1 MPLSRLADFQLGKID
16 GKHEYVETSTESR
29 LFFNTFLMPDT
40 VNERQLLSGE
50 RFIIRGFRGTGKTSL
65 LRWIAGKLRENDAA
79 GQFVLF
85 KSDLSESQRMEISR
99 QTGLKWESPLTDKME
114 ITQDFKESWR
124 WFLHRKICEI
134 LQDNPDACTQNYELT
149 QYRRLLGL
157 GEIAWFEKIVGE
169 FPKLEAA
176 KIKIKSALNI
186 GNFVEAEFG
195 GELNSSHGSKAVPF
209 SSVLRKLDSYLSKII
224 FKKTIYLCLDEMEVF
239 FHSPEQYK
247 RDLRMIRDL
256 VFSAASLATFVKS
269 RQLPLKIYVAVR
281 SEVLDAIG
289 SDGQEVSR
297 IAIDCGFNIAWHHAR
312 RGLKHP
318 LLNMVRRKI
327 WASEVQYGLT
337 PSADPILQYF
347 PANVNGI
354 AIDSFLL
361 DQSFLKPR
369 DIVLR
374 LIVAQEQF
382 PLKPYFDSVALSG
395 VDNEYSLRMWEEMAY
410 ELSASYEVSEVKAI
424 EELFFGR
431 RATFKLEEVSE
442 RLLLMADSSIAA
454 RTIVNRRGIRNLLHD
469 LFRIGAIGNLF
480 YNGEDDSMQRWIFR
494 GDPRLEETQGMVLHK
509 ALHKRLAI
517 STGRSRNKTFS
528 YMDSSRQ
535 QGEDGE
541 VWGKRGTLT
550 GRRTSHRDKRR

>member
-1 MPLSRLADFQLGKID
+1 
-16 GKHEYVETSTESR
+16 
-29 LFFNTFLMPDT
+29 
-40 VNERQLLSGE
+40 
-50 RFIIRGFRGTGKTSL
+50 
-65 LRWIAGKLRENDAA
+65 
-79 GQFVLF
+79 
-85 KSDLSESQRMEISR
+85 
-99 QTGLKWESPLTDKME
+99 
-114 ITQDFKESWR
+114 
-124 WFLHRKICEI
+124 
-134 LQDNPDACTQNYELT
+134 
-149 QYRRLLGL
+149 
-157 GEIAWFEKIVGE
+157 
-169 FPKLEAA
+169 
-176 KIKIKSALNI
+176 
-186 GNFVEAEFG
+186 
-195 GELNSSHGSKAVPF
+195 
-209 SSVLRKLDSYLSKII
+209 
-224 FKKTIYLCLDEMEVF
+224 
-239 FHSPEQYK
+239 
-247 RDLRMIRDL
+247 
-256 VFSAASLATFVKS
+256 
-269 RQLPLKIYVAVR
+269 
-281 SEVLDAIG
+281 
-289 SDGQEVSR
+289 
-297 IAIDCGFNIAWHHAR
+297 
-312 RGLKHP
+312 
-318 LLNMVRRKI
+318 
-327 WASEVQYGLT
+327 
-337 PSADPILQYF
+337 
-347 PANVNGI
+347 
-354 AIDSFLL
+354 LL